1 MRTEALLAAALLAVG
16 CASNPPPAP
25 APAPPSAEQPRA
37 AAPPAA
43 AEQAGEGPLPVYGAS
58 VYSPGQE
65 IFKQLRQE
73 DSLMAFLAC
82 QGEPDRVEVIESP
95 GDQPR
100 IVLEYTRSGLRQR
113 GTVEIAP
120 SPGGY
125 YAAQP
130 IDPSGRLS
138 TARSEPPR
146 RKAPPPKSSAP
157 KAKPAATPRAEPAPE
172 PEEPAAETAPE
183 PAVPEPDPSQLDEC
197 PIEPWRSDCRSLCV
211 PGASWEWCS
220 YRD

>member
-1 MRTEALLAAALLAVG
+1 LIPKSAFLVAAALALAG
-16 CASNPPPAP
+16 CASNEPPPPAP
-25 APAPPSAEQPRA
+25 LPPPAEPRTSA
-37 AAPPAA
+37 PAA
-43 AEQAGEGPLPVYGAS
+43 AVEQAGEGPLPVYGAS

-82 QGEPDRVEVIESP
+82 QGEPDRVEVIENA
-95 GDQPR
+95 GDLPR
-100 IVLEYTRSGLRQR
+100 IVLEYSRAGLRQR

-120 SPGGY
+120 SAAGY

-138 TARSEPPR
+138 TRAEPPR

-157 KAKPAATPRAEPAPE
+157 KPQRAPEPEPAAEPAPE
-172 PEEPAAETAPE
+172 V
-183 PAVPEPDPSQLDEC
+183 AVPEPTPGQLDEC
-197 PIEPWRSDCRSLCV
+197 PIEPWRSDCRGLCA
-211 PGASWEWCS
+211 PGATWEWCS